1 MAGKTKKAPQAV
13 KADSDEFKQALA
25 LAQTTLRPS
34 ANAAAVIAEFGQP
47 FGDQD
52 VTALMVQ
59 LSQSV
64 EALKGNDLSRC
75 EGMLFT
81 QAHALQSIF
90 MNMSR
95 RSALN
100 MGEHL
105 KAMEI
110 YMRLALKAQA
120 QCVRTLEVLAAIK
133 NPQPVAFVKQA
144 NIAHGPQQV
153 NNGPVAQP
161 PGPPGLEPEA
171 HHLADADTGS
181 LYLNGPA
188 QGKTENVPNGLLSQP
203 ARTPGG
209 SG

>member
-1 MAGKTKKAPQAV
+1 M
-13 KADSDEFKQALA
+13 
-25 LAQTTLRPS
+25 
-34 ANAAAVIAEFGQP
+34 
-47 FGDQD
+47 
-52 VTALMVQ
+52 ALMVQ
-59 LSQSV
+59 LTQSV
-64 EALKGNDLSRC
+64 EALKDNDLSRC
-75 EGMLFT
+75 EAMLFT

-105 KAMEI
+105 KAMET

-153 NNGPVAQP
+153 NNGAVPSAPAWESEKAPNELLEAQP
-161 PGPPGLEPEA
+161 AERLE
-171 HHLADADTGS
+171 T
-181 LYLNGPA
+181 GPA
-188 QGKTENVPNGLLSQP
+188 IP
-203 ARTPGG
+203 AVTGQATSIG
-209 SG
+209 VNTT